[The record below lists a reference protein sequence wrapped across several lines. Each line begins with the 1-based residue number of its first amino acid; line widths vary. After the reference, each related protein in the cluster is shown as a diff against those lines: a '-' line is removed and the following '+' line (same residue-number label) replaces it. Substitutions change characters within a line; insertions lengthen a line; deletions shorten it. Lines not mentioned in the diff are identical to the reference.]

1 MDVDGRVKAR
11 DDFLNASADAA
22 AEARPFALAL
32 CPRDCVA
39 ALERRPA
46 TATEEKQPCAKL
58 AQRRAESREEPL
70 PCREVGESSLSTLTV
85 AFFRGTAG
93 IGGASRNTSA
103 ELMHI
108 PSTPPPGVPPSAPP
122 SRSCVAAPVLGVARV
137 AEEALTTT
145 TASSRSSSK
154 TSTSFVLARTL
165 ASASTSSQLSLSSS
179 ATAATRVC

>member
-85 AFFRGTAG
+85 ALCRGTAG

-103 ELMHI
+103 ELVHI

-145 TASSRSSSK
+145 TA
-154 TSTSFVLARTL
+154 
-165 ASASTSSQLSLSSS
+165 
-179 ATAATRVC
+179 

>member
-46 TATEEKQPCAKL
+46 TATEEKQLCAKL

-85 AFFRGTAG
+85 ALCRGTAG

-103 ELMHI
+103 ELVHI
-108 PSTPPPGVPPSAPP
+108 PSTPPHATLQVMCA
-122 SRSCVAAPVLGVARV
+122 AAPVLGVARV

-145 TASSRSSSK
+145 TA
-154 TSTSFVLARTL
+154 
-165 ASASTSSQLSLSSS
+165 
-179 ATAATRVC
+179 